1 MLNAERMKRIFTTC
15 LILFSVFAFCQNSI
29 EIKVDSLTKETEQ
42 ILSDNTSN
50 KRAKTNDTTTL
61 DFDKNELIIP
71 LNKSGSTKV
80 VMVKE
85 KSKVDW
91 LKYLLPLFTLFLGIW
106 VKGFLE
112 KRSNKKKIKKSGERW
127 IAELR
132 SLREPLEQQIESL
145 EKFQAENDTE
155 EFEIPNLGLFSAV
168 NGEVFKSL
176 DKSELIKYIE
186 LKNKKLDFKI
196 IIKISNRT
204 NGYIS
209 ILEHLHK
216 TINDKFD
223 KYLEGISKHT
233 SEFTKNIQA
242 FNLAFADY
250 GVALEKEL
258 GVDPVNDP
266 RYRPL
271 VDLYTEHI
279 IPHLTDGKFNP
290 YLLDEQFFLPI
301 VNILS
306 HYRLEPQTKPLSIV
320 ITACL
325 SSIKALRMEK
335 HYITENI
342 KALIILYQKQLEDLD
357 EITSLLEKH

>member
-1 MLNAERMKRIFTTC
+1 MTRIFTTY
-15 LILFSVFAFCQNSI
+15 LILFSVFAFSQNST
-29 EIKVDSLTKETEQ
+29 EIKTDSLTKEKKQ
-42 ILSDNTSN
+42 ILSDNTFKN
-50 KRAKTNDTTTL
+50 QTKTNDTMTL

-71 LNKSGSTKV
+71 VNQEGLTKV

-112 KRSNKKKIKKSGERW
+112 NRSNKKKIKKSGERW

-132 SLREPLEQQIESL
+132 SLKEPLEQQIESL
-145 EKFQAENDTE
+145 EKFQTENDTD
-155 EFEIPNLGLFSAV
+155 EFEIPNLGLYSAV
-168 NGEVFKSL
+168 SGEVFKSL
-176 DKSELIKYIE
+176 DKSELIKSIE
-186 LKNKKLDFKI
+186 LKNKGLDFKK

-216 TINDKFD
+216 TINEKYD
-223 KYLEGISKHT
+223 KYLAEISKTT

-242 FNLAFADY
+242 FNLAFGDY
-250 GVALEKEL
+250 GVALEKEIG
-258 GVDPVNDP
+258 GVPINDP

-271 VDLYTEHI
+271 ADLYTEYI
-279 IPHLTDGKFNP
+279 TPRLTDGKFNP
-290 YLLDEQFFLPI
+290 YLLDEHFFLPI

-306 HYRLEPQTKPLSIV
+306 HYRLEPQTKPLSNV
-320 ITACL
+320 ITSCL
-325 SSIKALRMEK
+325 SSIKAIRMEK

-342 KALIILYQKQLEDLD
+342 KVLIILYQKQLDDLD
-357 EITSLLEKH
+357 EITSQL

>member
-1 MLNAERMKRIFTTC
+1 MNKIFTTY
-15 LILFSVFAFCQNSI
+15 LILFSILAFSQ
-29 EIKVDSLTKETEQ
+29 DSTEMKTVSLMKEKNKL
-42 ILSDNTSN
+42 LSV
-50 KRAKTNDTTTL
+50 KTLKQQKKTIDTTTL
-61 DFDKNELIIP
+61 AFNKNELIIP
-71 LNKSGSTKV
+71 VNQEGLTKI
-80 VMVKE
+80 VMIKE

-132 SLREPLEQQIESL
+132 SLKEPLEQQIESL
-145 EKFQAENDTE
+145 EKFQSENDTD
-155 EFEIPNLGLFSAV
+155 EFEIPNLGLYSAV
-168 NGEVFKSL
+168 SGEVFKSL

-186 LKNKKLDFKI
+186 IKNKKLDFKK

-216 TINDKFD
+216 TTNEKFD
-223 KYLEGISKHT
+223 KYLAGISENT
-233 SEFTKNIQA
+233 SKFTKNIQA
-242 FNLAFADY
+242 FNISFADY
-250 GVALEKEL
+250 GIALEKEI
-258 GVDPVNDP
+258 GGEPINDQ

-271 VDLYTEHI
+271 ADLYTEHI

-306 HYRLEPQTKPLSIV
+306 HYRLEPQTKPLSNV

-335 HYITENI
+335 HYITENM
-342 KALIILYQKQLEDLD
+342 KALIILYQKQLDDLD
-357 EITSLLEKH
+357 EITSQLEKH

>member
-1 MLNAERMKRIFTTC
+1 MKRIFTTY
-15 LILFSVFAFCQNSI
+15 LILFSVFAFCQDST
-29 EIKVDSLTKETEQ
+29 EVKTDSLTKEKGQ
-42 ILSDNTSN
+42 ILSDTTLN
-50 KRAKTNDTTTL
+50 KQAKTNDTTTL

-71 LNKSGSTKV
+71 LNKDGLTKV

-132 SLREPLEQQIESL
+132 SLKEPLEQQIESL
-145 EKFQAENDTE
+145 EKFKTENDTE
-155 EFEIPNLGLFSAV
+155 EFEIPNLGLYSAV
-168 NGEVFKSL
+168 SGEVFKSL

-186 LKNKKLDFKI
+186 LKNKKLDFKKT
-196 IIKISNRT
+196 IKISNRT

-209 ILEHLHK
+209 ILEHLQK
-216 TINDKFD
+216 TLNEKFD
-223 KYLEGISKHT
+223 KYLAGISNNT

-250 GVALEKEL
+250 GVALEKEI
-258 GVDPVNDP
+258 GGDPINDP

-271 VDLYTEHI
+271 ADLYTEHI
-279 IPHLTDGKFNP
+279 IPRLTDGKFNP

-306 HYRLEPQTKPLSIV
+306 HYRLEPQTKPLSNV

-342 KALIILYQKQLEDLD
+342 KALIILYQKQLDDLD
-357 EITSLLEKH
+357 EITSQLEKH